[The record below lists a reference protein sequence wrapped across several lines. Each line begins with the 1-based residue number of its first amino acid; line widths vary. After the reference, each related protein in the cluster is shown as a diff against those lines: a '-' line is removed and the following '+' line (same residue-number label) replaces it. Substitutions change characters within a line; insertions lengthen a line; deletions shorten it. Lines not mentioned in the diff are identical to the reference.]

1 MPETQA
7 MEGAEQS
14 GKLYTL
20 SEVSEKT
27 GISMPT
33 LQRYK
38 KQFQSR
44 LPSVGKGRRQR
55 YPEEALPVFEQIKE
69 ENIARRGRPRKSE
82 TKGAGRRTPPAKR
95 KGTSRRASA
104 ARSAAAGG
112 EGLLTLTEVAKRAK
126 ISYPTAVR
134 YVKSHASEIPHEGT
148 GRRRRFY
155 PEAVE
160 VVKRLRKE
168 TSRGRKA
175 GARKTASTRRR
186 GRATV
191 SAAAAEETGL
201 PQRAEKRIND
211 LEKSYARLEKKLN
224 SLVEKLKKPRRV
236 I

>member
-7 MEGAEQS
+7 MEGAES

-44 LPSVGKGRRQR
+44 IPSVGKGRRQR

-82 TKGAGRRTPPAKR
+82 TKRAGRRTPPAKR
-95 KGTSRRASA
+95 RGASRPVA
-104 ARSAAAGG
+104 AAQPAAAGG
-112 EGLLTLTEVAKRAK
+112 EELLTLTEVAKRAK

-134 YVKSHASEIPHEGT
+134 YVKSHASEIPHEGK

-175 GARKTASTRRR
+175 GARKTASTRGR
-186 GRATV
+186 GRPKV
-191 SAAAAEETGL
+191 SAAAEGGGL
-201 PQRAEKRIND
+201 PQQAEKRIND
-211 LEKSYARLEKKLN
+211 LERSYARLEKKLN